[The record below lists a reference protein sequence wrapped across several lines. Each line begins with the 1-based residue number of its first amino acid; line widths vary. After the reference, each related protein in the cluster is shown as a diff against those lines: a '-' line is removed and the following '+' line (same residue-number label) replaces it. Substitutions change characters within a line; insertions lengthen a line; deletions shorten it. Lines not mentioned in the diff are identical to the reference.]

1 MQGSTRS
8 IDISYAERHGK
19 ESNQYDAYDINN
31 TLHNT
36 YIYIYIKLCV
46 SYIIWVARWLQ
57 AIYDIISF
65 DVYIYI
71 HRYVYRMH

>member
-36 YIYIYIKLCV
+36 YIYIYKVMRVIHYMGCEM
-46 SYIIWVARWLQ
+46 VAGHL
-57 AIYDIISF
+57 
-65 DVYIYI
+65 
-71 HRYVYRMH
+71 